1 MVYFDPFRIEIHHIK
16 LKQEG
21 ANQKMKRITRLTAL
35 LLALA
40 LLGGCTGGPAASQA
54 GPGKPAQSGNET
66 AEPVQTGADQPAQTG
81 NETAEPGQTG
91 PVTTHIRED
100 LGEGLTVDLE
110 LTVPAPDA
118 QPKVYAAQFPVLDEE
133 TVADFWEALGR
144 TETEVVPCEDW
155 VGKKVYK
162 SLSDTDGVLMYMY
175 SVSDDHGNP
184 VYELSYVEHTV
195 HDYNFAVRDYNVN
208 RFEYPED
215 NTAFYTEERDFSFMS
230 CKDALAWAE
239 RLLQSLGISNVS
251 LRESFYLDHTKLNEM
266 LANESSAWYIE
277 MNHGQE
283 FAKTGY
289 DEADDAYV
297 FHFDVT
303 IDGIPVIA
311 DNFELTT
318 LYYEAPSVHIKINR
332 QGVYE
337 LWAMKPWQVGEALPT
352 TGTLIDGNEILARVK
367 TLAQN
372 QLSACDRVIDT
383 AALRYLP
390 WQDGDRWILKPVW
403 YVSILNRNAVTY
415 HRSETDSY
423 LADTRTWYLFD
434 AYTGEQIA

>member
-1 MVYFDPFRIEIHHIK
+1 MKRTRGACLCRALINTITERS
-16 LKQEG
+16 KQ
-21 ANQKMKRITRLTAL
+21 NMKRITRLAAL

-40 LLGGCTGGPAASQA
+40 LLGGCTGGPAESQTIPA
-54 GPGKPAQSGNET
+54 KPAQQE
-66 AEPVQTGADQPAQTG
+66 
-81 NETAEPGQTG
+81 NETAEPGRTG

-100 LGEGLTVDLE
+100 LGEGMTVDLE

-118 QPKVYAAQFPVLDEE
+118 QPKVYTALYPVLDEE
-133 TVADFWEALGR
+133 AVAAFWEALGR
-144 TETEVVPCEDW
+144 TETEVIPLEDW
-155 VGKKVYK
+155 VGRKQYK
-162 SLSDTDGVLMYMY
+162 SRSDADDMLMYNY

-184 VYELSYVEHTV
+184 CYDLSYVEHTV
-195 HDYNFAVRDYNVN
+195 HDYGFAVRDYSTN
-208 RFEYPED
+208 RSEHPDD
-215 NTAFYTEERDFSFMS
+215 NTAFFTEEQDFSFMS
-230 CKDALAWAE
+230 RKEALARAE
-239 RLLQSLGISNVS
+239 RLLQSLGISNLS
-251 LRESFYLDHTKLNEM
+251 LREAFYLDHDRLNEM
-266 LANESSAWYIE
+266 LADESSAWFIE
-277 MNHGQE
+277 QYNGQD

-297 FHFDVT
+297 FYFDVT

-318 LYYEAPSVHIKINR
+318 LFYVAPSVAVKLNQ

-337 LWAMKPWQVGEALPT
+337 LWAMKPWQAGEALPT
-352 TGTLIDGNEILARVK
+352 TGKLIDGNEILARVK

-372 QLSACDRVIDT
+372 QLSACERVIDT

-415 HRSETDSY
+415 YRSETDSFR
-423 LADTRTWYLFD
+423 ADTRTWYLFD

>member
-1 MVYFDPFRIEIHHIK
+1 
-16 LKQEG
+16 
-21 ANQKMKRITRLTAL
+21 MKRITRLTAL

-54 GPGKPAQSGNET
+54 GSGKPAQTGNET

-81 NETAEPGQTG
+81 NETAEPGRTG

-118 QPKVYAAQFPVLDEE
+118 QPKVYTAQYPVLDEE
-133 TVADFWEALGR
+133 TVAAFWEALGR
-144 TETEVVPCEDW
+144 KETEVVPHEDW
-155 VGKKVYK
+155 VGRKQYESHSDADDKLSYK
-162 SLSDTDGVLMYMY
+162 Y

-184 VYELSYVEHTV
+184 CYNLSYSKHTV
-195 HDYNFAVRDYNVN
+195 HDYSFAFRDYIVN
-208 RFEYPED
+208 RSEHPDD
-215 NTAFYTEERDFSFMS
+215 NTAFYTEEMEFSFMS
-230 CKDALAWAE
+230 RKEALAWAE

-251 LRESFYLDHTKLNEM
+251 LRESYYLSHEKLNEQ
-266 LANESSAWYIE
+266 LADEISAWYVE
-277 MNHGQE
+277 HYNAQE

-297 FHFDVT
+297 FYFDVT
-303 IDGIPVIA
+303 IDGIPVLA
-311 DNFELTT
+311 DCFELTT
-318 LYYEAPSVHIKINR
+318 LFYEAPSVHININR

-337 LWAMKPWQVGEALPT
+337 LWAMKPWQAGEALPT
-352 TGTLIDGNEILARVK
+352 TGKLIDGNEILARVK

-372 QLSACDRVIDT
+372 QLSACERVIDR

-415 HRSETDSY
+415 YRSETESY